1 MKNSP
6 HPPQGILDV
15 ISCPSILSLS
25 PHECEPLCGPGPDGE
40 LVLLL
45 IKATDAISL
54 EWVAQTGLPLGN
66 QFAMAD
72 ARGGKNLR
80 AAQQL
85 FTGKHRGARG
95 LFSHL
100 DFTTLLCFEPGSI
113 ACPTWV
119 MFELFG

>member
-1 MKNSP
+1 MSFSSS
-6 HPPQGILDV
+6 V
-15 ISCPSILSLS
+15 YPSFLSS
-25 PHECEPLCGPGPDGE
+25 PHECEPLCGPGSDGD

-54 EWVAQTGLPLGN
+54 EWVAQTGPPLGN

-72 ARGGKNLR
+72 ARRGKNLH

-85 FTGKHRGARG
+85 FTSKHPGAQS

-100 DFTTLLCFEPGSI
+100 HFTTLVLHWGR
-113 ACPTWV
+113 
-119 MFELFG
+119 